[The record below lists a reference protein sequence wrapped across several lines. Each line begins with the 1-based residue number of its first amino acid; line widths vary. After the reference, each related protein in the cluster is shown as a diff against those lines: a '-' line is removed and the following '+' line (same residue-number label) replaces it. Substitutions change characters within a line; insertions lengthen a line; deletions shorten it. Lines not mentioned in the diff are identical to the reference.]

1 MMLIDFGFRV
11 DVPKKCVDKSLKTF
25 QAEVLLW
32 ILMRAYIIGS
42 NFRVILEQD
51 VGFTSLST
59 DRPQKEPKHLT
70 ENVGL
75 GLHLRRFFDI
85 IDVRYPPQ

>member
-1 MMLIDFGFRV
+1 MMLIEFGFCV
-11 DVPKKCVDKSLKTF
+11 DVPKKRVDKSLKTF

-42 NFRVILEQD
+42 NFRVILERD

-70 ENVGL
+70 ENVGFRVEL
-75 GLHLRRFFDI
+75 AALF
-85 IDVRYPPQ
+85 

>member
-1 MMLIDFGFRV
+1 M

-32 ILMRAYIIGS
+32 ILMCVYLIGR
-42 NFRVILEQD
+42 NFRVILERD

-59 DRPQKEPKHLT
+59 DCPQKEPKHLT
-70 ENVGL
+70 ENVGFRVERAAL
-75 GLHLRRFFDI
+75 F
-85 IDVRYPPQ
+85 

>member
-1 MMLIDFGFRV
+1 M

-32 ILMRAYIIGS
+32 ILIRVYIIGS
-42 NFRVILEQD
+42 YFRVILEQD

-59 DRPQKEPKHLT
+59 DHPQKEPKHLT
-70 ENVGL
+70 ENVGFRVEFTAL
-75 GLHLRRFFDI
+75 F
-85 IDVRYPPQ
+85 